1 MPPLLSSDAA
11 LGAAFLLLVLFLL
24 ALDLGLLRRTP
35 RETPRETPRDPTLRE
50 SALWTG
56 VWVGLAAAFGLGVTA
71 RMGPDQGLAFASAYL
86 VEQSLSV
93 DNMLVIVVIFAQ
105 FAVPPAAQR
114 KALIA
119 GVLGAVVL
127 RTGLVLGGASLI
139 AHFHAVTYLLGAV
152 LVVTAA
158 KLALGGG
165 GEAERGGAPGAD
177 APARRPGLP
186 GADAPARRP
195 GLIERLVRRVLPVAP
210 GYDGTRFFTRDAA
223 SGRRR
228 ATPLLIVVLVIEMTD
243 LVFALDSVPAV
254 LGVTPDPFIALTSNL
269 FAVLGLRSL
278 FFVVSGLL
286 SRLRYLQTGLVL
298 ILLFIGTKMLVS
310 FAIEIPVA
318 ASLLVILAILGGAV
332 AASLLLPSPSSS
344 SISSPIAERPHHEQA

>member
-1 MPPLLSSDAA
+1 MPPWLSSDAA

-24 ALDLGLLRRTP
+24 GLDLGLFRR
-35 RETPRETPRDPTLRE
+35 TPRDPTLRQ

-56 VWVGLAAAFGLGVTA
+56 VWVGLAAVFGLGVAA
-71 RMGPDQGLAFASAYL
+71 RMGPDSGVAFASAYL

-127 RTGLVLGGASLI
+127 RTGLVLGGAQLI
-139 AHFHAVTYLLGAV
+139 AHVHAVTYLLGAV
-152 LVVTAA
+152 LVVTAV
-158 KLALGGG
+158 KLAIDGGG
-165 GEAERGGAPGAD
+165 GEGGEHAADGAAP
-177 APARRPGLP
+177 PP
-186 GADAPARRP
+186 RRP
-195 GLIERLVRRVLPVAP
+195 GLIERLARRALPVAS
-210 GYDGTRFFTRDAA
+210 GYDGTRLLTRDAA
-223 SGRRR
+223 TGRRV

-278 FFVVSGLL
+278 FFLVSGLL
-286 SRLRYLQTGLVL
+286 CRLRYLQAGLVL
-298 ILLFIGTKMLVS
+298 ILLFIGAKMLFS
-310 FAIEIPVA
+310 FAVELPVA
-318 ASLLVILAILGGAV
+318 ASLLVILAILCGAV
-332 AASLLLPSPSSS
+332 AASLFLPGSD
-344 SISSPIAERPHHEQA
+344 SISDAERQSYEQA